1 MKIFLILLS
10 IYVLY
15 KFIVDFV
22 IPIYKTS
29 KRVQEQFRNM
39 QQNRPV
45 DPASFGGSRVKQD
58 SRQPKASSRDYID
71 FEEIKD
77 WWPNSE
83 SVVQLALNDQLI
95 TQFVNIPVIILL
107 LWRGGRGR
115 GPWCLK
121 KWLLLRLRAYRL

>member
-1 MKIFLILLS
+1 MKIFLILLG

-45 DPASFGGSRVKQD
+45 DPASNGSRVNKQD
-58 SRQPKASSRDYID
+58 ASQPKASSRDYID

-77 WWPNSE
+77 
-83 SVVQLALNDQLI
+83 
-95 TQFVNIPVIILL
+95 
-107 LWRGGRGR
+107 
-115 GPWCLK
+115 
-121 KWLLLRLRAYRL
+121 